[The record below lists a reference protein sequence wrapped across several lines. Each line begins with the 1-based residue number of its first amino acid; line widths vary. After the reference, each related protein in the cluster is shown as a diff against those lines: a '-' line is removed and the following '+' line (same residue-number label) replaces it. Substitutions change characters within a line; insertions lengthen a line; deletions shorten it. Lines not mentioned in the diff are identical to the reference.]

1 MRHACALAVLLAV
14 EYCAAASLPLAVPFY
29 AQKKNGCGAAS
40 VAMVMHY
47 WENGRPGP
55 SAIYPSPEN
64 LYGLLYRPGRK
75 GILLADMKRYLEDM
89 RFRVFTLRGRWEDVE
104 GQLAKGRPLI
114 VALKKGQSAAI
125 HFVVV
130 TGAGDES
137 VWLNDPTR
145 NKPNRVKRPEFEKR
159 WAFADRWML
168 LAFPPSQE
176 RLNLETSVGAPDLQ
190 GAH

>member
-1 MRHACALAVLLAV
+1 MKLAPLRHACALAVLLAV
-14 EYCAAASLPLAVPFY
+14 EYGAAAGSPLDVPFF

-40 VAMVMHY
+40 VAMLMRY
-47 WENGRPGP
+47 WDERRPGP
-55 SAIYPSPEN
+55 PVTYPTPESV
-64 LYGLLYRPGRK
+64 YELLYRPGQK

-104 GQLAKGRPLI
+104 GNLAKGRPLI
-114 VALKKGQSAAI
+114 VALKKGQAAAM

-130 TGAGDES
+130 TGAGDEF

-145 NKPNRVKRPEFEKR
+145 RKSNRLKRPEFEKR

-168 LAFPPSQE
+168 LALPSSQE
-176 RLNLETSVGAPDLQ
+176 
-190 GAH
+190 